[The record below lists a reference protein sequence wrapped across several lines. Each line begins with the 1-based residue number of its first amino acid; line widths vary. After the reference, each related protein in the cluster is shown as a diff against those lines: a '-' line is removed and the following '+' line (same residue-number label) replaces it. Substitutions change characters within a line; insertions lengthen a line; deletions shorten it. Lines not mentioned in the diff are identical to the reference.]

1 MWFGAV
7 ILIARSAAAR
17 LVTGAVNV
25 TITGWATPTT
35 APLAGWIDATPA
47 AWFGG
52 AIAAVPVATDPAT
65 ASIAVRTAS
74 HPIRI
79 ALTTVSTPPRRCK
92 PEVLAFRSSNMPYLA
107 LSKQIIDCASRDQV
121 THFSDIAAA
130 HAANMP

>member
-65 ASIAVRTAS
+65 ASIAVRAAS

-79 ALTTVSTPPRRCK
+79 ALTTVPTPPRRCE
-92 PEVLAFRSSNMPYLA
+92 PEVLAFPSSNMPYLA
-107 LSKQIIDCASRDQV
+107 LSKQIIDCASHDQV
-121 THFSDIAAA
+121 THFSDIVAA